1 MMRCLLALLVA
12 FVPLAAV
19 AAPTPPCGVDP
30 EPAFGTLDRPPT
42 AGTWSADQL
51 QGQGWRPAACLDWTG
66 DSKLVTAVASRF
78 RSDGDVFERLTNVSA
93 WPAIR
98 YWSIS
103 RQHWQPLVAGVRIG
117 QDAGNVLAPGHAL
130 QFMERDENGGETT
143 YRMRILERAA
153 QRAVV
158 ATENVTAVRISMLT
172 AFDPGALQTVSFVHQ
187 GPDNSWSTYQIL
199 RVGSGGSS
207 LVLRHPGSFLNRL
220 EAIRRYLAGQ
230 PTDQQS
236 PLAPR

>member
-1 MMRCLLALLVA
+1 
-12 FVPLAAV
+12 
-19 AAPTPPCGVDP
+19 
-30 EPAFGTLDRPPT
+30 
-42 AGTWSADQL
+42 
-51 QGQGWRPAACLDWTG
+51 
-66 DSKLVTAVASRF
+66 VTAVASRF
-78 RSDGDVFERLTNVSA
+78 RSEGDVFERLTNVSA

-103 RQHWQPLVAGVRIG
+103 KQHWQPLVAGVRVG
-117 QDAGNVLAPGHAL
+117 QDAGTVLAPGQTL
-130 QFMERDENGGETT
+130 QFVERDENSGEST
-143 YRMRILERAA
+143 YRMRVVERGA
-153 QRAVV
+153 QRAVI

-172 AFDPGALQTVSFVHQ
+172 AFEPGALQTVSFVQ
-187 GPDNSWSTYQIL
+187 KGPDNSWSTYQIL

-230 PTDQQS
+230 PTDQAP